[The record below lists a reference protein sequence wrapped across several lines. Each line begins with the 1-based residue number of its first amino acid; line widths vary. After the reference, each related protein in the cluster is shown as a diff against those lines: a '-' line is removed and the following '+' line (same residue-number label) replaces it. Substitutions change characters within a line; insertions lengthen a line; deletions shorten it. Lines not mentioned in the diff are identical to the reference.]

1 MKSDEKNES
10 KPFQMSR
17 ISGVFTLRRIL
28 EPYTNF
34 ICVRTMFLY
43 KGRARINLVL
53 IRYLWRTKKLRVV

>member
-28 EPYTNF
+28 EPY
-34 ICVRTMFLY
+34 I
-43 KGRARINLVL
+43 L
-53 IRYLWRTKKLRVV
+53 ILSVFGLCFYTKAERE